1 MASEFRG
8 DRPGKVSIC
17 NGHPSRPS
25 NASAAATHDTLLSLP
40 PLSRVRASGSME
52 QLSFE
57 KVDEVAD
64 GLDPL
69 DHIIG
74 NFHPKLI
81 FDGDH
86 QFETIKPVQPEIFT
100 QKCFTRDIFGV
111 YANTLRNEVAKLDS
125 DVRVYGTCVR
135 YDGIGPHGPISD
147 TLPTSVE
154 IGARKC
160 CVSNDLRD

>member
-1 MASEFRG
+1 
-8 DRPGKVSIC
+8 
-17 NGHPSRPS
+17 
-25 NASAAATHDTLLSLP
+25 
-40 PLSRVRASGSME
+40 ME

-74 NFHPKLI
+74 NFHPEPI
-81 FDGDH
+81 FDGEH

-135 YDGIGPHGPISD
+135 YDGIGPHGPISES
-147 TLPTSVE
+147 LPTSFE
-154 IGARKC
+154 IGARNC